1 LDLKKQF
8 QQHVAEKSQLNRVRL
23 EHQVDVLQETLK
35 RFQETLKGSEALES
49 DLKKQLQ
56 EQQWQAVQAPAEDKT
71 QAKACE
77 SEVEKETERAVRE
90 AGEYIRS
97 MKTAVSREH
106 SAHLPKVVRALSQWY
121 FPKP

>member
-1 LDLKKQF
+1 M
-8 QQHVAEKSQLNRVRL
+8 AEKSQLNRVRL

-77 SEVEKETERAVRE
+77 SEVEKEAERAVRE
-90 AGEYIRS
+90 ASEYISSIYWSVLKKIS
-97 MKTAVSREH
+97 M
-106 SAHLPKVVRALSQWY
+106 
-121 FPKP
+121 